1 MDLII
6 KPNKNTKGNVKMHH
20 MYLGHY
26 GRLVDVFAVA
36 PPVQT
41 FLLLKFCDIDV
52 PARQETLVR
61 EIPDH
66 VQAVPA
72 ASAHLLVPIHHLS
85 IRTTIISSEFLLP
98 FNAFE
103 GKYIML

>member
-1 MDLII
+1 
-6 KPNKNTKGNVKMHH
+6 

-26 GRLVDVFAVA
+26 GGLVDVFAVA

-41 FLLLKFCDIDV
+41 FLLLQSCDVDV
-52 PARQETLVR
+52 SARQETLVR

-72 ASAHLLVPIHHLS
+72 ASAQLFLPIHHLS
-85 IRTTIISSEFLLP
+85 IATTIISNELID
-98 FNAFE
+98 FE
-103 GKYIML
+103 GKYIVLYYIVVGLLAL